1 MFYYQQT
8 ISSPCRPCTEDDFE
22 RLTHEGWVKDII
34 EQVRAADRAG
44 DKEKANALK
53 RKLPMFLF
61 MAGDIKETTNSKGV
75 TDTWR
80 KQEAVKLNGM
90 FMLDVDDLDDPKKT
104 LAEVEERT
112 ERKLPQLCDYLGI
125 VLVHVTPKGHGLR
138 FVAQADPEG
147 GNLSNN
153 QHWLANYLG
162 LKVDEACKD
171 SSRGSFCPT
180 ADDILF
186 IDKQQLFS
194 YNNEE
199 YDQKFGDA
207 YRSGDSRGA
216 AARSNGRAAARGVSD
231 GTDGD
236 AVASVEQE
244 TSAAA
249 GADSVDLERNDDG
262 EYTFKGIP
270 FKEIIEEYWKQDGG
284 RPSLGERHPRVLAL
298 ANRLRYITDNRPESL
313 LRVIDTCGLP
323 GKEVKDIVD
332 AACAYKM
339 APFMPPRMRKV
350 LESVG
355 VASTQTKGGTS
366 DGDNAHATLR
376 RNYED
381 WWDQMRPLL
390 TDGALKDATDPLPPL
405 NRLGGVMAAGCML
418 GTYLTRCW
426 FRHYDGKERR
436 LSFLV
441 YIIGDAASG
450 KGDFVDMDKLI
461 MEPMKVADHAG
472 REWERQYKEDKAQRA
487 TSSQAQKKAA
497 QQIQHPVIRYV
508 PSTISNAKL
517 YARLTDAK
525 ELINGEEVHLH
536 LYTFEAE
543 LATALRVQTGSW
555 AGKLDLECKSFQNE
569 DAGVDYAN
577 EQSVNGIIQVNW
589 NQVITGTPDAMNR
602 KIKPLTVL
610 DGLVTRLA
618 LFVMPTNRYQMISR
632 ERRVANHD
640 AETRL
645 RSWGYKL
652 EKLHGE
658 IQCEKLVDAAWDW
671 CNNIATEA
679 GERDDEITDY
689 FRKRV
694 PMYIVRYGIVYNVLR
709 DYDYLLKQQ
718 EAGKPLKL
726 RLKQQDLDFALL
738 MGEIILSMQIRQ
750 YGEMVRQALINQSK
764 DFVPIIRNTKN
775 YEEFNRLPNTFTLKQ
790 AQELTGK
797 AYNAASQ
804 WLSRYVERGLLKRV
818 KQGSYEKLI
827 KGS

>member
-1 MFYYQQT
+1 M
-8 ISSPCRPCTEDDFE
+8 
-22 RLTHEGWVKDII
+22 KDII
-34 EQVRAADRAG
+34 EQVRAAARVG
-44 DKEKANALK
+44 DKDKANALK
-53 RKLPMFLF
+53 RKLPMFNF
-61 MAGDIKETTNSKGV
+61 MAGNIKETTNSKGK

-80 KQEAVKLNGM
+80 LQEQTSLNGLY
-90 FMLDVDDLDDPKKT
+90 MLDVDDLKEYNNDPREFIRIWT
-104 LAEVEERT
+104 CDGLEPLERIC
-112 ERKLPQLCDYLGI
+112 RQLGI
-125 VLVHVTPKGHGLR
+125 LLIHITPKGHGLR
-138 FVAQADPEG
+138 FVAKADPER
-147 GNLSNN
+147 GNLSDN
-153 QHWLANYLG
+153 QHWLAETYLS
-162 LKVDEACKD
+162 LPLDEACKD

-186 IDKQQLFS
+186 IDKEQLFD

-323 GKEVKDIVD
+323 RKEVKDIVD
-332 AACAYKM
+332 AACTYKM

-426 FRHYDGKERR
+426 FRHYDGKDRR

-461 MEPMKVADHAG
+461 MEPMKAADHAG

-525 ELINGEEVHLH
+525 ELINGEEIHLH

-618 LFVMPTNRYQMISR
+618 LFVMPSNRYQMISR

-671 CNNIATEA
+671 CNDVATEA
-679 GERDDEITDY
+679 GEKDDEITDY

-764 DFVPIIRNTKN
+764 DFVPIVRNTKN
-775 YEEFNRLPNTFTLKQ
+775 YEEFNLLPNTFTLKQ

-797 AYNAASQ
+797 NYQTVSS
-804 WLSRYVERGLLKRV
+804 WLTNYVKRGFLKRV
-818 KQGSYEKLI
+818 KQGTYEKTV
-827 KGS
+827 KS

>member
-1 MFYYQQT
+1 M
-8 ISSPCRPCTEDDFE
+8 
-22 RLTHEGWVKDII
+22 KDII
-34 EQVRAADRAG
+34 EQVRAAARVG
-44 DKEKANALK
+44 DKDKANALK
-53 RKLPMFLF
+53 RKLPMFNF
-61 MAGDIKETTNSKGV
+61 MAGNIKETTNSKGK

-80 KQEAVKLNGM
+80 LQEQTSLNGLY
-90 FMLDVDDLDDPKKT
+90 MLDVDDLKEYNNDPREFIRIWT
-104 LAEVEERT
+104 CDGLEPLERIC
-112 ERKLPQLCDYLGI
+112 RQLGI
-125 VLVHVTPKGHGLR
+125 LLIHITPKGHGLR
-138 FVAQADPEG
+138 FVAKADPER
-147 GNLSNN
+147 GNLSDN
-153 QHWLANYLG
+153 QHWLAETYLS
-162 LKVDEACKD
+162 LPLDEACKD

-186 IDKQQLFS
+186 IDKEQLFD

-313 LRVIDTCGLP
+313 LRVIDACGLP
-323 GKEVKDIVD
+323 RKEVKDIVD
-332 AACAYKM
+332 AACTYKM

-426 FRHYDGKERR
+426 FRHYDGKDRR

-461 MEPMKVADHAG
+461 MEPMKAADHAG

-525 ELINGEEVHLH
+525 ELINGEEIHLH

-618 LFVMPTNRYQMISR
+618 LFVMPSNRYQMISR
-632 ERRVANHD
+632 ERRVPNHD

-671 CNNIATEA
+671 CNDVATEA
-679 GERDDEITDY
+679 GEKDDEITDY

-764 DFVPIIRNTKN
+764 DFVPIVRNTKN
-775 YEEFNRLPNTFTLKQ
+775 YEEFNLLPNTFTLKQ

-797 AYNAASQ
+797 NYQTVSS
-804 WLSRYVERGLLKRV
+804 WLTNYVKRGFLKRV
-818 KQGSYEKLI
+818 KQGTYEKTV
-827 KGS
+827 KS

>member
-1 MFYYQQT
+1 M
-8 ISSPCRPCTEDDFE
+8 
-22 RLTHEGWVKDII
+22 KDII
-34 EQVRAADRAG
+34 EQVRAAARVG
-44 DKEKANALK
+44 DKDKANALK
-53 RKLPMFLF
+53 RKLPMFNF
-61 MAGDIKETTNSKGV
+61 MAGNIKETTNSKGK

-80 KQEAVKLNGM
+80 LQEQTSLNGLY
-90 FMLDVDDLDDPKKT
+90 MLDVDDLKEYNNDPREFIRIWT
-104 LAEVEERT
+104 CDGLEPLERIC
-112 ERKLPQLCDYLGI
+112 RQLGI
-125 VLVHVTPKGHGLR
+125 LLIHITPKGHGLR
-138 FVAQADPEG
+138 FVAKADPER
-147 GNLSNN
+147 GNLSDN
-153 QHWLANYLG
+153 QHWLAETYLS
-162 LKVDEACKD
+162 LPLDEACKD

-186 IDKQQLFS
+186 IDKEQLFD

-313 LRVIDTCGLP
+313 LRVIDACGLP
-323 GKEVKDIVD
+323 RKEVKDIVD
-332 AACAYKM
+332 AACTYKM

-355 VASTQTKGGTS
+355 VASAQAKGGTS

-426 FRHYDGKERR
+426 FRHYDGKDRR

-461 MEPMKVADHAG
+461 MEPMKAADHAG

-525 ELINGEEVHLH
+525 ELINGEEIHLH

-618 LFVMPTNRYQMISR
+618 LFVMPSNRYQMISR
-632 ERRVANHD
+632 ERRVPNHD

-671 CNNIATEA
+671 CNDMATEA
-679 GERDDEITDY
+679 GEKDDEITDY

-764 DFVPIIRNTKN
+764 DFVPIVRNTKN
-775 YEEFNRLPNTFTLKQ
+775 YEEFNQLPNTFTLKQ

-797 AYNAASQ
+797 NYQTVSS
-804 WLSRYVERGLLKRV
+804 WLTNYVKRGFLKRV
-818 KQGSYEKLI
+818 KQGTYEKTV
-827 KGS
+827 KS

>member
-1 MFYYQQT
+1 M
-8 ISSPCRPCTEDDFE
+8 
-22 RLTHEGWVKDII
+22 
-34 EQVRAADRAG
+34 RAADRAG
-44 DKEKANALK
+44 DKEKANLLK
-53 RKLPMFLF
+53 KKLPMFNF
-61 MAGDIKETTNSKGV
+61 MAGNIKETTNDKGK

-80 KQEAVKLNGM
+80 KQEAVTLNGL
-90 FMLDVDDLDDPKKT
+90 FMLDVDDLEDPRKT
-104 LAEVEERT
+104 LVEVEERT
-112 ERKLPQLCDYLGI
+112 GRKLSQICSDLGI
-125 VLVHVTPKGHGLR
+125 VLVHVTPKGRGLR
-138 FVAQADPEG
+138 FVAEADPER
-147 GNLSNN
+147 GNLSDN

-162 LKVDEACKD
+162 LTCDEACKD
-171 SSRGSFCPT
+171 SSRGSFT
-180 ADDILF
+180 VTNDDILYMNNELY
-186 IDKQQLFS
+186 D
-194 YNNEE
+194 YNNEG
-199 YDQKFGDA
+199 YDKKFGDA
-207 YRSGDSRGA
+207 YRSGDSRST
-216 AARSNGRAAARGVSD
+216 AARSNGRAAARRGSD
-231 GTDGD
+231 GTDGET
-236 AVASVEQE
+236 VASVEQE

-249 GADSVDLERNDDG
+249 GADGVDLERNENG

-284 RPSLGERHPRVLAL
+284 RPSPGERHPRVLAL

-313 LRVIDTCGLP
+313 LRVIDACGLP
-323 GKEVKDIVD
+323 RKEVEDIVD

-355 VASTQTKGGTS
+355 VASAQTKGGTA
-366 DGDNAHATLR
+366 DGDNAHETLR

-461 MEPMKVADHAG
+461 MEPMKAADHAG

-487 TSSQAQKKAA
+487 TSSAAQKKAA

-589 NQVITGTPDAMNR
+589 NQVITGTPDAMNC

-618 LFVMPTNRYQMISR
+618 LFVMPSNRYQMISR

-750 YGEMVRQALINQSK
+750 YGEMVRQALINQTK

-797 AYNAASQ
+797 TYAATAS
-804 WLSRYVERGLLKRV
+804 WLTNYVKRGFLKRV
-818 KQGSYEKLI
+818 KQGSYEKI
-827 KGS
+827 VKS